1 MKAYQTREASGG
13 DGLWPGTRSL
23 EIGSNREGTVYQQ
36 TETADMRR
44 LFPGDSDIG
53 GGYVVFASPV
63 MQGGEDG
70 SWALSRQGDVC
81 FSESIP
87 EWYSNPYGLSYERR
101 QWINFL
107 TNGNMEVLT
116 GLSGQIPAIGVR

>member
-1 MKAYQTREASGG
+1 
-13 DGLWPGTRSL
+13 
-23 EIGSNREGTVYQQ
+23 
-36 TETADMRR
+36 
-44 LFPGDSDIG
+44 
-53 GGYVVFASPV
+53 

-87 EWYSNPYGLSYERR
+87 EWHSNFYGLSYERR